1 MQKESIIND
10 CPNKKALIFAALQW
24 FFFMIA
30 NMITVPILLGQ
41 AFGMSQQDITMY
53 TERTFFV
60 CGIVGLLQAIGGH
73 RLPILEAPAGMWWG
87 VYIILIQMAKD
98 QGTSLQA
105 LLQQIEF
112 GLIAGALVF
121 ILLGIFKR
129 LDKVRRLFTPVVSG
143 TFLILLSLQLAK
155 TLIAGILGI
164 GFHNQTFISIK
175 VTVLSISVIAL
186 TIFLSLKGRGIVRS
200 LSILI
205 SMVIG
210 WALFALFGLVDS
222 LGTRME
228 IFMLPSPFPFGVPE
242 FNAGITIT
250 CVITSVILL
259 ANLIASIQAFAL
271 AAGKDITNETFNRGA
286 LVTGIGTLLMGLWG
300 GVGAMPMAS
309 TAGFVATTRMSSR
322 LPFIIASVSIMLM
335 GFFPFLG
342 SWLSILPTPLG
353 YAIMLVIF
361 AQLIGIGL
369 HNYKTLLLDQR
380 DAFVVGLSTLCG
392 VGIFGIPSASFHG
405 IPPAFI
411 YILDNGLIVGVLAV
425 LLFEHVIF
433 KRNMNRN

>member
-1 MQKESIIND
+1 MQKMLMVND
-10 CPNKKALIFAALQW
+10 CPKRTALIFATLQW
-24 FFFMIA
+24 FFFMIV
-30 NMITVPILLGQ
+30 NMITVPLLLGQ
-41 AFGMSQQDITMY
+41 AFGMSQQDITLY

-60 CGIVGLLQAIGGH
+60 CGIVGLLQAIWGH

-87 VYIILIQMAKD
+87 VYIVLIQMARD
-98 QGTSLQA
+98 QGASLQT

-121 ILLGIFKR
+121 ILLGTLKM
-129 LDKVRRLFTPVVSG
+129 LDKVRCLFTPVVSG

-164 GFHNQTFISIK
+164 GFHNQTIVSIK
-175 VTVLSISVIAL
+175 MTLLSIFVIAL
-186 TIFLSLKGRGIVRS
+186 TIFLSLKGRGIIKS

-205 SMVIG
+205 SMMIG
-210 WALFALFGLVDS
+210 WALFALLGVVDP
-222 LGTRME
+222 LGSRIE
-228 IFMLPSPFPFGVPE
+228 IFMLPAPLPFGVPE
-242 FNAGITIT
+242 FSIGITMT

-259 ANLIASIQAFAL
+259 ANLIASIQASAL
-271 AAGKDITNETFNRGA
+271 ATGEVITNGTFNRGA
-286 LVTGIGTLLMGLWG
+286 FVTGIGTLLMGLWG

-309 TAGFVATTRMSSR
+309 SAGFVATTRMSSR
-322 LPFIIASVSIMLM
+322 LPFVIASIIIMLM
-335 GFFPFLG
+335 GFFPLLG

-369 HNYKTLLLDQR
+369 HDYKTLLLDQR

-405 IPPAFI
+405 MPDACI

-425 LLFEHVIF
+425 LLFEHIIF
-433 KRNMNRN
+433 KRNINRN